1 MKRLI
6 AAVVAIGFLAAP
18 AAAFALQ
25 QSPGGSDDEKTTEMN
40 FEKGEDLTA
49 TQKGPGGIIDVTPR
63 DDGESFRLTRANFV
77 PELLDSANEL

>member
-6 AAVVAIGFLAAP
+6 AALIAIGFLAAP

-25 QSPGGSDDEKTTEMN
+25 QSVDGEEGEKTTEMN
-40 FEKGEDLTA
+40 FEKGEDLTG
-49 TQKGPGGIIDVTPR
+49 THKGPGGIIDVTPR

-77 PELLDSANEL
+77 PELLDSANQL